1 MRRHVFVFIAGLATT
16 ATLSLWP
23 FATCAQQDAQV
34 QGLLKRILRM
44 QAEDAAAKI
53 GQFIHEIEVQMDW
66 VTAHPRTTSRLVLG
80 EEVMRRVPAI
90 TELSLIDAE
99 REPDMMVKL
108 SRRADVPATS
118 QAGNF
123 PDQKSRIAIFGGVD
137 AVGRSLIELAQ
148 TLEKR
153 AHWGPIYFL
162 HKREPYMTVMLTL
175 PRTSGMSVAEIN
187 LKPIQDMLSRIKPS
201 EHAQVNA
208 IDAQGRLI
216 FPEISLVLDNDNVT
230 QLAQVRAA
238 RRASA
243 GTGIGLVQSAKD
255 SLGRDL
261 LTAYAPVAT
270 LGWLVFVELPIE
282 EMNALAQ

>member
-1 MRRHVFVFIAGLATT
+1 MRRHVFIFIARLATG

-23 FATCAQQDAQV
+23 LVACAQQDAQV
-34 QGLLKRILRM
+34 RGLLNRILRM

-53 GQFIHEIEVQMDW
+53 DHFIHEIEVQMDW
-66 VTAHPRTTSRLVLG
+66 ITAPPRPTISLALS
-80 EEVMRRVPAI
+80 EQVMRRVPAI
-90 TELSLIDAE
+90 TEMSLIDAD
-99 REPDMMVKL
+99 REPGMMVKL
-108 SRRADVPATS
+108 SRRADVTATS
-118 QAGNF
+118 QAGGF
-123 PDQKSRIAIFGGVD
+123 PDQKSMTTILVGVD

-153 AHWGPIYFL
+153 AHWGPIYFR
-162 HKREPYMTVMLTL
+162 HEREPYMTVML
-175 PRTSGMSVAEIN
+175 PRTSSVSVAEIT
-187 LKPIQDMLSRIKPS
+187 LKPIQDMLSRIKLS
-201 EHAQVNA
+201 EHAQANV